1 MKLYHGTNKPF
12 TEIELS
18 KSQVGK
24 DFGCGFYLSANEA
37 QARELAE
44 FKTNL
49 LGGTPTILTYEF
61 DEEKLHDGSLSFQSF
76 DSYTREWADF
86 IFANRNNHSREN
98 IHSIDI
104 VYGPI
109 ANDKVGVQ
117 IRNVLENNIDMD
129 TFLERLHY
137 MKGITFQYFFATQKA
152 INSLRLI

>member
-49 LGGTPTILTYEF
+49 LGGAPTILTYEF
-61 DEEKLHDGSLSFQSF
+61 DETVLHNDDVSFQSF
-76 DSYTREWADF
+76 DAYTREWAEF
-86 IFANRNNHSREN
+86 VFANRNNRQREN
-98 IHSIDI
+98 IHTFDI

-117 IRNVLENNIDMD
+117 IRNVLENNIDME
-129 TFLERLHY
+129 TFLKRLQY
-137 MKGITFQYFFATQKA
+137 MKGINFQ
-152 INSLRLI
+152 

>member
-1 MKLYHGTNKPF
+1 MKLYHGTNQSF
-12 TEIELS
+12 TKIEIS

-24 DFGCGFYLSANEA
+24 DFGCGFYLSASKEQA
-37 QARELAE
+37 QELAE

-49 LGGTPTILTYEF
+49 LGGSPTILTYEF
-61 DEEKLHDGSLSFQSF
+61 DDTMLHDEGISFKAF

-86 IFANRNNHSREN
+86 IFANRNNRTREN
-98 IHSIDI
+98 IHTYDI

-117 IRNVLENNIDMD
+117 IRNVLEHNIDMD

-137 MKGITFQYFFATQKA
+137 MKGITFQYFFATEKA
-152 INSLRLI
+152 IKLLRQI

>member
-49 LGGTPTILTYEF
+49 LGGAPTILSYEF
-61 DEEKLHDGSLSFQSF
+61 DETVLHNDDVSFQSF
-76 DSYTREWADF
+76 DAYTREWAEF
-86 IFANRNNHSREN
+86 VFANRNNRQREN
-98 IHSIDI
+98 IHTFDI

-117 IRNVLENNIDMD
+117 IRNVLENNIDME
-129 TFLERLHY
+129 TFLKRLQY
-137 MKGITFQYFFATQKA
+137 MKGITFQYFFATEKA
-152 INSLRLI
+152 LKLLRQL

>member
-1 MKLYHGTNKPF
+1 M
-12 TEIELS
+12 
-18 KSQVGK
+18 
-24 DFGCGFYLSANEA
+24 
-37 QARELAE
+37 AE

-49 LGGTPTILTYEF
+49 LGVAHTILTYEF

-98 IHSIDI
+98 IHSFDI

>member
-61 DEEKLHDGSLSFQSF
+61 DETVLHNDDVSFQSF
-76 DSYTREWADF
+76 DAYTREWAEF
-86 IFANRNNHSREN
+86 VFANRNNRQREN
-98 IHSIDI
+98 IHTFDI

-117 IRNVLENNIDMD
+117 IRNVLENNIDME
-129 TFLERLHY
+129 TFLKRLQY
-137 MKGITFQYFFATQKA
+137 MKGITFQYFFATEKA
-152 INSLRLI
+152 LKLLRQL